1 MTAHLILGYG
11 KLKFEGQGFKL
22 NLFKK
27 TAKSQ
32 KTCTF
37 QIWIYK

>member
-11 KLKFEGQGFKL
+11 KLKSEGQGFKL

-32 KTCTF
+32 KNLHVSNLNL
-37 QIWIYK
+37 